1 MMLRYMM
8 FTYDITYEVWYM
20 ISHVNLA
27 EDHIRFS
34 HEMPKRDSRIG
45 AVFSVQCKSSGL
57 RRISIHDWVWIDKS
71 QVEW

>member
-34 HEMPKRDSRIG
+34 HEMG
-45 AVFSVQCKSSGL
+45 
-57 RRISIHDWVWIDKS
+57 
-71 QVEW
+71 QVTAD

>member
-34 HEMPKRDSRIG
+34 HEMRTIVEDSFDKTIRLG
-45 AVFSVQCKSSGL
+45 SGVKTTGEGVGVG
-57 RRISIHDWVWIDKS
+57 RGFG
-71 QVEW
+71 